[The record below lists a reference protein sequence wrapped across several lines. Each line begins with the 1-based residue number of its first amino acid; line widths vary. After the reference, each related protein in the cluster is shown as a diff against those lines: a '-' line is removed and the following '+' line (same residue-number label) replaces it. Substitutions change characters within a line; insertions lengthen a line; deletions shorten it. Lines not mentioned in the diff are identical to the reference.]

1 MTDDEWAAI
10 ERPIRLVILEHC
22 GMTTKQVNIRLPHSS
37 HELMTELQD
46 HLGMTQVQVI
56 IVALE
61 HLALVKNITPPKG
74 KPRKENTEM
83 SYNAGITARI
93 QSTDW
98 DYLRSYTDE
107 QIAAILN
114 RLGGSQQERAEYT
127 AAIAVAAS
135 RQIDSLI
142 TNRKAKA
149 MITVTRQ
156 SWIDNDDDDA
166 LA

>member
-1 MTDDEWAAI
+1 MLTTSEAARLLGVERVTVNQYIRRGQLHAEKHGRDLFITEAEI
-10 ERPIRLVILEHC
+10 ERF
-22 GMTTKQVNIRLPHSS
+22 KQERPK
-37 HELMTELQD
+37 
-46 HLGMTQVQVI
+46 LGW
-56 IVALE
+56 
-61 HLALVKNITPPKG
+61 PKG